1 MQWLK
6 SAWIKIRDATYTAG
20 ASAIATSIVNAIKKK
35 V

>member
-6 SAWIKIRDATYTAG
+6 SAWIRILDTTYTAG
-20 ASAIATSIVNAIKKK
+20 ASAIAKSIVNTIKKK